1 MADTTATPR
10 KTRKPQGPRT
20 PKPIFAVVTYE
31 DENGNPVVLNKSNIK
46 IVLERDAAKLLDLV
60 TGEGMG
66 PAAVVRV
73 ELPQTTPRKQA
84 EAGTA
89 PAT

>member
-1 MADTTATPR
+1 MANETAAAPKKR
-10 KTRKPQGPRT
+10 KAQGPRT

-73 ELPQTTPRKQA
+73 ELPASTPRAKA
-84 EAGTA
+84 DA
-89 PAT
+89 PAA

>member
-1 MADTTATPR
+1 MADTTAPKKRRT
-10 KTRKPQGPRT
+10 QGPRT

-31 DENGNPVVLNKSNIK
+31 DESGNPVVLNKSNIK

-73 ELPQTTPRKQA
+73 ELPATTPRAKPA
-84 EAGTA
+84 EASA
-89 PAT
+89 

>member
-1 MADTTATPR
+1 MADATATPAK
-10 KTRKPQGPRT
+10 KTRKAQGPRT

-73 ELPQTTPRKQA
+73 ELP
-84 EAGTA
+84 A
-89 PAT
+89 PATRAKAETPAA